1 MSPTPKQMGRRIQKL
16 REDRDMSRAQLA
28 QAAGI
33 SRQYV
38 RSLELGEYDPTLGT
52 LQKIAKA
59 FGVKLTELVG

>member
-16 REDRDMSRAQLA
+16 REDRGMSRAQLA
-28 QAAGI
+28 NEAGI

>member
-1 MSPTPKQMGRRIQKL
+1 
-16 REDRDMSRAQLA
+16 MSRAQLA
-28 QAAGI
+28 DEAGI